1 MVIGAHI
8 QNLSKSYTSGKR
20 IVRPLLNCCIDI
32 PPGRLTAVL
41 GRSGCGKTTFLKMLS
56 HLEEKD
62 GGEITF
68 YDENCQEVVNP
79 KISMVF
85 QDPRLLPWKTIRE
98 NLSLAIR
105 TLPEDEQEAKIR
117 EVLELVRL
125 PNIENLYPSQLSGG
139 MAQRIGLARGIIAKP
154 DILLLD
160 EPFGALDFL
169 TRSQLQ
175 MDFSKIQ
182 QDLGMTMVLIT
193 HDVNEAVLLS
203 DKTVF
208 FEDGKVKEELNI
220 SLTKP
225 RKFGD
230 ENLLPYQQKLF
241 NFFLNKGDLV

>member
-1 MVIGAHI
+1 MVIGAHVL
-8 QNLSKSYTSGKR
+8 NLCKSYSSEGRT
-20 IVRPLLNCCIDI
+20 VHPLVNCSLDI
-32 PPGRLTAVL
+32 PPGKLTAIL

-56 HLEEKD
+56 QLEKKD
-62 GGEITF
+62 SGQITF
-68 YDENCQEVVNP
+68 YSEDEKQISNP
-79 KISMVF
+79 KIALVF
-85 QDPRLLPWKTIRE
+85 QDPRLLPWKTTRE

-105 TLPEDEQEAKIR
+105 HLSLEEQEEKIKN
-117 EVLELVRL
+117 VLKLVRL

-139 MAQRIGLARGIIAKP
+139 MAQRVGLARGIIAKP

-160 EPFGALDFL
+160 EPFGALDFF

-182 QDLGMTMVLIT
+182 QELGITMVLIT
-193 HDVNEAVLLS
+193 HDVNEAAMLS

-208 FEDGKVKEELNI
+208 LEDGRVKEEVNI
-220 SLTKP
+220 FLPKP

-241 NFFLNKGDLV
+241 NFFLNKGEME